1 MRVLGKEKRLSR
13 KYTIYAV
20 DFDGTLC
27 ESVFP
32 GIGDPNMA
40 LISHLIKR
48 RKQGNKIILWTCRVG
63 DRLREAVE
71 WCKVYGLEFDTINE
85 NLPEM
90 IEQWGNE
97 SRKVFAD
104 VYIDDK
110 AVNKPK
116 YRVPYKESRI
126 KVTVSEQEMEKRK
139 CKS

>member
-1 MRVLGKEKRLSR
+1 MRVLGKEKELSR

-32 GIGDPNMA
+32 GIGNPNIE
-40 LISHLIKR
+40 LINHLIKR
-48 RKQGNKIILWTCRVG
+48 RKQGNKVILWTCRIEE
-63 DRLREAVE
+63 RLKEAVE
-71 WCKVYGLEFDTINE
+71 WCKGYGLEFDAVNE

-90 IEQWGNE
+90 IERYGNDC
-97 SRKVFAD
+97 RKIAAD

-116 YRVPYKESRI
+116 YRVPYKSPKYKI
-126 KVTVSEQEMEKRK
+126 IISEGARKK

>member
-1 MRVLGKEKRLSR
+1 MPIGKR

-32 GIGDPNMA
+32 GIGSPNLA
-40 LISHLIKR
+40 LISHLAKR
-48 RKQGNKIILWTCRVG
+48 RKQGNKVILWTCRIGVQ
-63 DRLREAVE
+63 LQEAVE
-71 WCKVYGLEFDTINE
+71 WCREHGLEFDSVNE
-85 NLPEM
+85 NLPE
-90 IEQWGNE
+90 IVEYWGGE

-116 YRVPYKESRI
+116 YHIPYIE
-126 KVTVSEQEMEKRK
+126 TTE
-139 CKS
+139 

>member
-1 MRVLGKEKRLSR
+1 MLGKENELSR

-32 GIGDPNMA
+32 GIGNPNIA

-63 DRLREAVE
+63 DRLHEAVE
-71 WCKVYGLEFDTINE
+71 WCKVYGLEFDAINE

-116 YRVPYKESRI
+116 YCIPYKSP
-126 KVTVSEQEMEKRK
+126 KKQK
-139 CKS
+139 